1 MTTLLPFSI
10 IDPHIHQWDPY
21 HTPHQAA
28 LAVKLFGRFPK
39 VLDHV
44 ARFATPQATLD
55 SLGLTNYALA
65 PYLPQDYAKDCAP
78 FDVEAVVHVEADWH
92 HQRGLGTVEETR
104 WVAQLPFGK
113 DRSTKN
119 TNCIPSLGAIVG
131 KSNPLDPS
139 FENILLAHIA
149 ASPLFRGIRCMA
161 THHSDLGVH
170 AWNPYANVYTNPIFL
185 KRFELLAKY
194 NLSFDAWA
202 YSTQLA
208 DVTFLAKQFPETAIV
223 IDHLATPVGVFGPV
237 GRDTGKT
244 SEQRAGIF
252 SQWKDDIA
260 ELSEQKHVQAKL
272 SGLLMPVLGHS
283 FHKRRELAN
292 VETIIDLLSPFI
304 EHAIDVFG
312 HERLMFA
319 SNFPMD
325 KVTATLPDIIEAKIK
340 MISPYG
346 DKALKAIFRDN
357 ALNFYN
363 IKSNM

>member
-28 LAVKLFGRFPK
+28 LAVKLFGRFPS
-39 VLDHV
+39 VLDRV
-44 ARFATPQATLD
+44 ARLVTPQATVD
-55 SLGLTNYALA
+55 SLGLTDYALA
-65 PYLPQDYAKDCAP
+65 PYLPKDYAQDYVP

-104 WVAQLPFGK
+104 WVAQLPFGQHGSVHTP
-113 DRSTKN
+113 R
-119 TNCIPSLGAIVG
+119 LGAIVG
-131 KSNPLDPS
+131 KADPFNPL
-139 FENILLAHIA
+139 FENVLRAHIA

-161 THHSDLGVH
+161 AHHADSGVH

-185 KRFELLAKY
+185 KRFELLAKHD
-194 NLSFDAWA
+194 LSFDAWA

-244 SEQRAGIF
+244 AEQRAGIF

-260 ELSEQKHVQAKL
+260 TLAEQKHVHAKV

-283 FHKRRELAN
+283 FHKRHERAN
-292 VETIIDLLSPFI
+292 VETIINLLAPFI
-304 EHAIDVFG
+304 EHAVDVFG
-312 HERLMFA
+312 YERLMFA

-325 KVTATLPDIIEAKIK
+325 KVTATLPDIIEAKIQ

-357 ALNFYN
+357 ALKFYK
-363 IKSNM
+363 IESDM

>member
-28 LAVKLFGRFPK
+28 LAVKLFGHFPRI
-39 VLDHV
+39 LDRV
-44 ARFATPQATLD
+44 ARLATPQATTD
-55 SLGLTNYALA
+55 SLGLTDYALA
-65 PYLPQDYAKDCAP
+65 PYLPRDYAKDCSP
-78 FDVEAVVHVEADWH
+78 FNVEAVVHVEADWH

-113 DRSTKN
+113 HVSNHSRN
-119 TNCIPSLGAIVG
+119 RNPSLGAIIG
-131 KSNPLDPS
+131 KANPLDPS
-139 FENILLAHIA
+139 FENILRAHIA

-161 THHSDLGVH
+161 AHHPDSGVY

-185 KRFELLAKY
+185 KRFELLAKH

-208 DVTFLAKQFPETAIV
+208 DVTFIAKQFPETAIV
-223 IDHLATPVGVFGPV
+223 IDHLATPVGVFGSV
-237 GRDTGKT
+237 GSGTGKT
-244 SEQRAGIF
+244 AEQRAGIF
-252 SQWKDDIA
+252 SQWKNDIA
-260 ELSEQKHVQAKL
+260 KLAEQKHVHAKV

-283 FHKRRELAN
+283 FHKRRTLAN

-304 EHAIDVFG
+304 EHAVDVFG

-325 KVTATLPDIIEAKIK
+325 KVTATLPDIIEAKIQ
-340 MISPYG
+340 MIAPFG
-346 DKALKAIFRDN
+346 DTALKAIFRDN

-363 IKSNM
+363 IKIHT